1 MDGEHGKKRGD
12 RSPFLGPIIVP
23 IKLSRLV
30 SFEWSCEYNA
40 FQFVWKPNSTFVW
53 HSDAYVIM
61 CLIFSSLLCIFLLQ
75 CIEFPGQT
83 FSKKCTNSNHLIL
96 NS

>member
-75 CIEFPGQT
+75 CIEFLDQT
-83 FSKKCTNSNHLIL
+83 FSKKCTNSNRLIL